1 MNAFVELGLVK
12 DAVKPH
18 FKVFRG
24 SEGVDEGEL
33 LFFVGEL
40 AVWIVARVVELIEGR
55 VFPVGLFL
63 GVLVGG
69 VFFQG
74 GFFRAI
80 VVALGLAGVQF
91 VRIIVGRWRTGVQ
104 QIGGVLQSP
113 IFFAF
118 QRVEKSFS
126 LLGGEF
132 SSWFGGWV
140 LPRSHH
146 AFHYGAAFFVKA
158 RRVGSY
164 GVEVEFSLW
173 RRVFVVGVSENEGFS
188 GMSSIRGDKEQ
199 HCRENP
205 KTVVLR
211 ESHLIHLVDYSP
223 I

>member
-1 MNAFVELGLVK
+1 MDELLAGDAVFQRRRLAEERVGRGEGLRVGFKLRGKEAVDLAGFGWELVEFEKTVCGIERDFALNAFVELWLVE

-24 SEGVDEGEL
+24 SEGVDEGGL

-63 GVLVGG
+63 GVSVGG

-74 GFFRAI
+74 GFLRAV

-91 VRIIVGRWRTGVQ
+91 ARIIVGGWRTGVQ

-132 SSWFGGWV
+132 S
-140 LPRSHH
+140 
-146 AFHYGAAFFVKA
+146 A
-158 RRVGSY
+158 
-164 GVEVEFSLW
+164 
-173 RRVFVVGVSENEGFS
+173 
-188 GMSSIRGDKEQ
+188 
-199 HCRENP
+199 
-205 KTVVLR
+205 
-211 ESHLIHLVDYSP
+211 
-223 I
+223 